1 MDLAV
6 KWQELMDNPFFRN
19 IPYKVELNKY
29 GTILM
34 SPASN
39 WHGILQFNVGS
50 EIKAR
55 KKSGVIIVECSILTG
70 EGVRVADVAWAS
82 DEFFAEFGDK
92 TPYPKA
98 PEICVEIKSPANSC
112 AEMEEKPVFIWKRV
126 RTKFGLWTNKAKLIS
141 FRTQEK
147 FATQKSPQT
156 SNYNVGNRPTQKRQK
171 SRTPCAHAA
180 NLSRRGT
187 FSARCYGFGNRRR
200 LLSRSQQ

>member
-112 AEMEEKPVFIWKRV
+112 AEMEEKTR
-126 RTKFGLWTNKAKLIS
+126 LYL
-141 FRTQEK
+141 EK
-147 FATQKSPQT
+147 GAYEVWIVDEQGKVNFFSHTGKIRNS
-156 SNYNVGNRPTQKRQK
+156 KI
-171 SRTPCAHAA
+171 AA
-180 NLSRRGT
+180 NFKL
-187 FSARCYGFGNRRR
+187 
-200 LLSRSQQ
+200 